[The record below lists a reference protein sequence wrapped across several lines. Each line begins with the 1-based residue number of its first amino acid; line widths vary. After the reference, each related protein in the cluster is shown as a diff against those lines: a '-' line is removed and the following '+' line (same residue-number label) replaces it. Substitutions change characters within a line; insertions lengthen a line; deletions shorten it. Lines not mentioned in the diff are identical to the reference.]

1 MSTPRNPAAE
11 DSTQDRISY
20 DTVFGAVADH
30 FTQDLREFFVRA
42 NFYLA
47 VHAALLSVIGLR
59 DAPDT
64 PADWAVTLIISV
76 SGVGLAILW
85 GFVSHGSVLWIRRW
99 RKEIQEL
106 SLAYSPTKS
115 YDDIEKYAS
124 HSRYQSAEE
133 LTKFLPWF
141 FAIVWIVLPIAL
153 CLATC
158 SSS

>member
-1 MSTPRNPAAE
+1 MSAPTKPTAE
-11 DSTQDRISY
+11 DPTQNRLSC
-20 DTVFGAVADH
+20 DTVFEAVAHH

-76 SGVGLAILW
+76 SGVALAILW

-106 SLAYSPTKS
+106 SLAYSPTNS
-115 YDDIEKYAS
+115 YNEIEKHANLF
-124 HSRYQSAEE
+124 RYQSAEE

-153 CLATC
+153 CVAAC